1 MGSGVG
7 GGGQTRGGR
16 KLREQDM
23 AGEEVWHHVF
33 RGEGGSPPSLRPSD
47 RSISVR
53 LGDLGFFR
61 ECFCLFLLSEVDG
74 GGLPGQL
81 PAVQGQQ
88 GGQRLLPEATHP
100 HPLPQAG
107 LQQGHGAEQVP
118 PGHPHL
124 PLCL

>member
-1 MGSGVG
+1 MCS
-7 GGGQTRGGR
+7 
-16 KLREQDM
+16 
-23 AGEEVWHHVF
+23 EEKEAPLLLSVPLAAV
-33 RGEGGSPPSLRPSD
+33 SLFVLVILASFE
-47 RSISVR
+47 SVSVH
-53 LGDLGFFR
+53 LSL
-61 ECFCLFLLSEVDG
+61 LLSEVDG

>member
-33 RGEGGSPPSLRPSD
+33 RGEGGSPPSLRPSG

-61 ECFCLFLLSEVDG
+61 E
-74 GGLPGQL
+74 
-81 PAVQGQQ
+81 Q